1 MAVTRPNVVT
11 TANACRN
18 YAKGVILL
26 KNEFPGPTTTN
37 FGIPGRA
44 TKVSTYDLFVIWH
57 HVAMMT
63 FTPPGQASRNSAHGG
78 PVFLPWHRFMLRQ
91 LELNLQRVLQDNNF
105 GLPYWDWAA
114 DGQLPQHQQ
123 PTATLWTAAFL
134 GGTGNPVS
142 NGPFTPQSFR
152 VKVESLSSAML
163 QQANRGLIRELG
175 KDIQTLP
182 TKANTSTALN
192 ATPYDADPWSKKSAG
207 FRNLLEGWPNGPA
220 LHNRVHVF
228 IGGDMSPASSPNDP
242 VFFLNHC
249 NVDRIWEAWLH
260 KHGRTYVPGDN
271 APDTLKGHR
280 LHDQLTSLISAPTTP
295 AAVLDVTS
303 QYVYDS
309 LSV

>member
-1 MAVTRPNVVT
+1 
-11 TANACRN
+11 
-18 YAKGVILL
+18 
-26 KNEFPGPTTTN
+26 
-37 FGIPGRA
+37 
-44 TKVSTYDLFVIWH
+44 
-57 HVAMMT
+57 
-63 FTPPGQASRNSAHGG
+63 
-78 PVFLPWHRFMLRQ
+78 
-91 LELNLQRVLQDNNF
+91 
-105 GLPYWDWAA
+105 
-114 DGQLPQHQQ
+114 
-123 PTATLWTAAFL
+123 
-134 GGTGNPVS
+134 
-142 NGPFTPQSFR
+142 
-152 VKVESLSSAML
+152 
-163 QQANRGLIRELG
+163 
-175 KDIQTLP
+175 
-182 TKANTSTALN
+182 
-192 ATPYDADPWSKKSAG
+192 
-207 FRNLLEGWPNGPA
+207 